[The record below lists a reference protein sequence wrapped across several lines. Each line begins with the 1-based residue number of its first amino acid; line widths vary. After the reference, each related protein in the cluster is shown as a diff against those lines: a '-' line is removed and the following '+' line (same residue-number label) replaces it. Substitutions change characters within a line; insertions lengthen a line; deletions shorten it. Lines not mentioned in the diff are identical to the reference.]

1 MLIHYQFL
9 GVCWSIAD
17 IFANVLDL
25 ITSNWLTCLQ
35 KSTHLKNGLI
45 IQIHFFH
52 VQYKVEENVN
62 SLPVSWSLL
71 KYRRHF
77 WQRSWPY
84 QLQLSDMPKKTTQII
99 KDWIY
104 NSDSLVTFTVLN
116 GRKCLSFTMLLEFA
130 EVSKTLLTTFL
141 SFPAPID

>member
-1 MLIHYQFL
+1 MFSRWTAVSGHFCQRSWLYQL
-9 GVCWSIAD
+9 Q
-17 IFANVLDL
+17 
-25 ITSNWLTCLQ
+25 LTDMPT
-35 KSTHLKNGLI
+35 KVNTHGLTN
-45 IQIHFFH
+45 QIHLFH
-52 VQYKVEENVN
+52 VQYKMEENVN

-84 QLQLSDMPKKTTQII
+84 QLQLSDMHKKNTQII